1 MAVEP
6 FAALLIGSIAGVV
19 STLGFQYLTDAL
31 KKVKLHDTCGVN
43 NLHGIPG
50 VISGLVSVLV
60 AFLACHENYGDN
72 R

>member
-6 FAALLIGSIAGVV
+6 FAALLVGSIAGLI
-19 STLGFQYLTDAL
+19 STLGFKYLTDAL
-31 KKVKLHDTCGVN
+31 KGVKLHDTCGVN

-50 VISGLVSVLV
+50 VISGLASVLV
-60 AFLACHENYGDN
+60 AFLACRENYGGE